1 MPDYCFFQKGPN
13 LIAIESA
20 NTDAAAQLISQGF
33 EKQFEEIGAADEKR
47 RLPALRISVKIMRSI
62 AITSWPERAK
72 CR

>member
-33 EKQFEEIGAADEKR
+33 EKQFEEIGAADEKKGAY
-47 RLPALRISVKIMRSI
+47 P
-62 AITSWPERAK
+62 P
-72 CR
+72 CGYP